1 MADPNRTNMMDYGCV
16 RVRESGK
23 LSNIRADEKINAM
36 CRRRPALNNRHHSW
50 SYQCSLSIIPGLC
63 FCSAT
68 NRNELS
74 SLSSLTSECFTPR
87 QENIRVSVWFWRQWR
102 RPSSIPC
109 FCGGG
114 EREMEKKREFFSV
127 ANLKK
132 RAGNRGEVVG
142 VAGASPPTENQSQ
155 RSRILKSRSCTKERE
170 TAEVF
175 F

>member
-1 MADPNRTNMMDYGCV
+1 MEQMKRSTRCA
-16 RVRESGK
+16 
-23 LSNIRADEKINAM
+23 
-36 CRRRPALNNRHHSW
+36 RRRPELNNRHHSW

-68 NRNELS
+68 NRNELL

-87 QENIRVSVWFWRQWR
+87 QENNTSVGLVLAAVAAPFIHPLLLWR
-102 RPSSIPC
+102 RRARD
-109 FCGGG
+109 G
-114 EREMEKKREFFSV
+114 EEKREFFSV